1 MLCHVVTYPPCSRR
15 QYIEVATLC
24 KRRWILR
31 NDLHMVRQIRRCDRI
46 SRCSQDGERVAGG
59 DDCGARHKGER
70 TPFNMRIGKID
81 TTDGHRASA
90 LPERMNCFSESA
102 APGLSDHRRS
112 EPYA

>member
-1 MLCHVVTYPPCSRR
+1 
-15 QYIEVATLC
+15 
-24 KRRWILR
+24 
-31 NDLHMVRQIRRCDRI
+31 
-46 SRCSQDGERVAGG
+46 
-59 DDCGARHKGER
+59 
-70 TPFNMRIGKID
+70 MRIGKID